1 MTWLPL
7 QQIPDQTAD
16 LTRRNDAVLRDEM
29 MKESMRFCLA
39 TATIFTALSLSAGG
53 AASNE
58 ADAST
63 PQQVFDGM
71 RESFKADKAKGVHAR
86 YQWELSGP
94 NGGEWW
100 IDVND
105 GTYKMGKGKI
115 DNPSVTFITSDKDWV
130 AMSNGKLKGTWAFMT
145 GRLKVRGSQTVARKL
160 DEIFP

>member
-1 MTWLPL
+1 
-7 QQIPDQTAD
+7 
-16 LTRRNDAVLRDEM
+16 M
-29 MKESMRFCLA
+29 MKEIMRFRLA
-39 TATIFTALSLSAGG
+39 SAAIFLAVNLSVGNV
-53 AASNE
+53 AAAE
-58 ADAST
+58 AST

-71 RESFKADKAKGVHAR
+71 RESFKADKAKGVQAR

-130 AMSNGKLKGTWAFMT
+130 AMSNGQLKGTWAYMT
-145 GRLKVRGSQTVARKL
+145 GRLKVRGSQATAR
-160 DEIFP
+160 

>member
-1 MTWLPL
+1 
-7 QQIPDQTAD
+7 
-16 LTRRNDAVLRDEM
+16 
-29 MKESMRFCLA
+29 MKERTRVCLA
-39 TATIFTALSLSAGG
+39 SAAIFLAVNLSVGNV
-53 AASNE
+53 AA

-63 PQQVFDGM
+63 PQQVFDSM
-71 RESFKADKAKGVHAR
+71 RESFKPDKARGVHAR

-115 DNPSVTFITSDKDWV
+115 DNPSVTFITSDNDWV
-130 AMSNGKLKGTWAFMT
+130 AMSNGKLKGTWAYMT
-145 GRLKVRGSQTVARKL
+145 GRLKVRGSQAIARKL

>member
-1 MTWLPL
+1 
-7 QQIPDQTAD
+7 
-16 LTRRNDAVLRDEM
+16 M
-29 MKESMRFCLA
+29 MKSLRFCLA
-39 TATIFTALSLSAGG
+39 TATISMALSLSAGN

-58 ADAST
+58 AST

-71 RESFKADKAKGVHAR
+71 RGSFQADKAKGVHAR
-86 YQWELSGP
+86 YQWELSGAQ
-94 NGGEWW
+94 GGEWW

-105 GTYKMGKGKI
+105 GTFKMGKGKI

-145 GRLKVRGSQTVARKL
+145 GRLKVRGSQAVARKL

>member
-1 MTWLPL
+1 
-7 QQIPDQTAD
+7 
-16 LTRRNDAVLRDEM
+16 M
-29 MKESMRFCLA
+29 MKEHIQFCLVIVA
-39 TATIFTALSLSAGG
+39 VFVALNLSSEKV
-53 AASNE
+53 AA

-71 RESFKADKAKGVHAR
+71 RQSFQAAKARGVHAR

-105 GTYKMGKGKI
+105 GTFKMGRGKI
-115 DNPSVTFITSDKDWV
+115 DNPSVTFVTSDNDWV

-145 GRLKVRGSQTVARKL
+145 GRLKVHGSQSVARKL

>member
-1 MTWLPL
+1 MQRANDLNFGADHTMKATNACLL
-7 QQIPDQTAD
+7 LTIAMIATAPCMS
-16 LTRRNDAVLRDEM
+16 AASAAS
-29 MKESMRFCLA
+29 KES
-39 TATIFTALSLSAGG
+39 SS
-53 AASNE
+53 
-58 ADAST
+58 ST

-71 RESFKADKAKGVHAR
+71 RQSFQAEKAKGVHAR

-115 DNPSVTFITSDKDWV
+115 DNPSVTFVTSDKNWV
-130 AMSNGKLKGTWAFMT
+130 ALSNGTLGGKWAFFT
-145 GRLKVRGSQTVARKL
+145 GRLKIRGDQNLARKL

>member
-1 MTWLPL
+1 
-7 QQIPDQTAD
+7 
-16 LTRRNDAVLRDEM
+16 
-29 MKESMRFCLA
+29 MKSSNGY
-39 TATIFTALSLSAGG
+39 LSLAIAAIVIAVCVG
-53 AASNE
+53 ATSKASNE
-58 ADAST
+58 PSNST

-71 RESFKADKAKGVHAR
+71 RQSFQTNKAKGVHAR

-115 DNPSVTFITSDKDWV
+115 DNPSVTFITSDADWV

-145 GRLKVRGSQTVARKL
+145 GRLKVRGSQAVARKL
-160 DEIFP
+160 NEIFP

>member
-1 MTWLPL
+1 MK
-7 QQIPDQTAD
+7 ANNGY
-16 LTRRNDAVLRDEM
+16 LTL
-29 MKESMRFCLA
+29 
-39 TATIFTALSLSAGG
+39 TIATIITAIGLGSAS
-53 AASNE
+53 AASK
-58 ADAST
+58 DSSSST

-71 RESFKADKAKGVHAR
+71 RQSFQAQKARGVHAR

-115 DNPSVTFITSDKDWV
+115 ANPSVTFVTSDKNWV
-130 AMSNGKLKGTWAFMT
+130 ALSNGTLGGKWAFFT
-145 GRLKVRGSQTVARKL
+145 GRLKIHGSQSIARKL